1 MGYTSGGRNRYHQII
16 DRKMKRLYYIIF
28 TLFTVLLLGCNK
40 ADQTSEDEA
49 VLVPTKPY
57 IYLDAGVSTRA
68 SLVTGTTLRRN
79 FSVYGYTYDFNNK
92 WSTYR
97 VTAKPNVFA
106 SAPQNVTHSSGTYT
120 YDPVKEWEG
129 GKYTFFAFYP
139 QTVNSSG
146 ANVEGTPYIT
156 YAPDFN
162 DAGSHIDIMTAMFE
176 DTSLSSSPY
185 VYFDFYHRMSAVD
198 VVAMNFYEYSYDD
211 PDAENTVN
219 TERITIEIV
228 DLALQ
233 FENVQYKEAKIYLDR
248 RIPSVCTK
256 ADLGTNPHYQII
268 TEDDES
274 GVFINY
280 NEDATLRPITTTLR
294 SSMIFIPQ
302 ENTDLEVTTSVS
314 FRKRRPNGEY
324 LIDPDDGDD
333 VFTQIIETPFK
344 QPLKEGSRYYLQMT
358 FTSSAVS
365 ISIITSDEWDD
376 IKVDYEFE

>member
-1 MGYTSGGRNRYHQII
+1 
-16 DRKMKRLYYIIF
+16 MKRANYIF
-28 TLFTVLLLGCNK
+28 LLVVMLLCGCSK
-40 ADQTSEDEA
+40 SGITPDEQI
-49 VLVPTKPY
+49 VVPTKPY

-68 SLVTGTTLRRN
+68 SLVEGTTLRRN

-97 VTAKPNVFA
+97 VTAKPNVFDNV
-106 SAPQNVTHSSGTYT
+106 PQLVTHSSSNYT
-120 YDPVKEWEG
+120 YSPVKEWQG
-129 GKYTFFAFYP
+129 GKYTFFAYYP
-139 QTVNSSG
+139 SSLN
-146 ANVEGTPYIT
+146 ASSSNVEGTPYIT

-162 DAGSHIDIMTAMFE
+162 DTAEHRDIMTAMFE

-185 VYFDFYHRMSAVD
+185 VYFDFYHRLSAVD

-211 PDAENTVN
+211 PDSENTVI
-219 TERITIEIV
+219 TEKITIDIV

-248 RIPSVCTK
+248 RIPSECIL
-256 ADLGTNPHYQII
+256 ADAGTNPFYQVIS
-268 TEDDES
+268 EDDES
-274 GVFINY
+274 GIFINY
-280 NEDATLRPITTTLR
+280 NEDSTLRPITTTLR

-302 ENTDLEVTTSVS
+302 EETDLEVTTVVKYK
-314 FRKRRPNGEY
+314 KRRPNGEY
-324 LIDPDDGDD
+324 LTDENGDD
-333 VFTQIIETPFK
+333 VFTQTIETPFK

>member
-16 DRKMKRLYYIIF
+16 FRKMKGFKYILMVIS
-28 TLFTVLLLGCNK
+28 TLFIGCNK
-40 ADQTSEDEA
+40 VTSFPEDEQIT
-49 VLVPTKPY
+49 VPTKPY

-97 VTAKPNVFA
+97 VTAKPNVFDNV
-106 SAPQNVTHSSGTYT
+106 PQNVTYSGGNYKYT
-120 YDPVKEWEG
+120 PVKEWEG

-139 QTVNSSG
+139 QNVTSSG
-146 ANVEGTPYIT
+146 AAVEGTPYIT

-162 DAGSHIDIMTAMFE
+162 DVGSHIDIMTAMFE

-185 VYFDFYHRMSAVD
+185 VYFDFYHRLSAVD
-198 VVAMNFYEYSYDD
+198 VVAMNFYEHSYDD
-211 PDAENTVN
+211 PDAENTVI
-219 TERITIEIV
+219 TERITIEVV

-233 FENVQYKEAKIYLDR
+233 FKNVQYKEAKIYLDR
-248 RIPSVCTK
+248 RIPSVCTI
-256 ADLGTNPHYQII
+256 ADLGTNPYYQII
-268 TEDDES
+268 SSDS
-274 GVFINY
+274 GAGVYINY
-280 NEDATLRPITTTLR
+280 NEDATLRPITATMN

-302 ENTDLEVTTSVS
+302 ENDNLEVSTVVS
-314 FRKRRPNGEY
+314 FKKRRPNGEY
-324 LIDPDDGDD
+324 LTDTNGSE
-333 VFTQIIETPFK
+333 VFTQTIETPFK

-376 IKVDYEFE
+376 IEVDYEFE

>member
-1 MGYTSGGRNRYHQII
+1 MGNTSGRRNSHHQVNFSE
-16 DRKMKRLYYIIF
+16 MKRLKYILMLVS
-28 TLFTVLLLGCNK
+28 TLFIGCNK
-40 ADQTSEDEA
+40 VAPVPEEEQI
-49 VLVPTKPY
+49 VVPTTPY
-57 IYLDAGVSTRA
+57 IYLDAGISTRA
-68 SLVTGTTLRRN
+68 SLVGGTTLNGN
-79 FSVYGYTYDFNNK
+79 FSVYGYTYDFNNT

-97 VTAKPNVFA
+97 VTAKPNVFDNV
-106 SAPQNVTHSSGTYT
+106 PQYVYYSNGNYKYSPS
-120 YDPVKEWEG
+120 KLWEG

-139 QTVNSSG
+139 QNVTSSG
-146 ANVEGTPYIT
+146 DAVEGTPYIT

-162 DAGSHIDIMTAMFE
+162 DVGSHIDIMTAMFE

-185 VYFDFYHRMSAVD
+185 VYFDFYHRLSAVD
-198 VVAMNFYEYSYDD
+198 VVAMNFYEHSYDD
-211 PDAENTVN
+211 PDAENTVI

-233 FENVQYKEAKIYLDR
+233 FKNVQYKEAKIYLDR

-302 ENTDLEVTTSVS
+302 ESVDLEVSTAVS
-314 FRKRRPNGEY
+314 FKKRRPNGEY
-324 LIDPDDGDD
+324 LTDTNGSE
-333 VFTQIIETPFK
+333 VFTQTIETPFK

>member
-1 MGYTSGGRNRYHQII
+1 MRRFS
-16 DRKMKRLYYIIF
+16 YIFI
-28 TLFTVLLLGCNK
+28 LFAMLFCGCNDN
-40 ADQTSEDEA
+40 ATDLGDEQI
-49 VLVPTKPY
+49 VVPTKPY
-57 IYLDAGVSTRA
+57 IYLDAAVNTRA

-79 FSVYGYTYDFNNK
+79 FSVIGYTYDFNNK
-92 WSTYR
+92 WTTYR
-97 VTAKPNVFA
+97 VTAKPNVFDNT
-106 SAPQNVTHSSGTYT
+106 PQNVTYSGGNYK
-120 YDPVKEWEG
+120 YDPVKEWQG

-146 ANVEGTPYIT
+146 ANVEGTPYLT

-185 VYFDFYHRMSAVD
+185 VYFDFYHRLSAVD
-198 VVAMNFYEYSYDD
+198 VVAMNFYEHSYDD
-211 PDAENTVN
+211 PNSENTVI
-219 TERITIEIV
+219 TEKITIDIV

-233 FENVQYKEAKIYLDR
+233 FEGVQYKEAKIYMDR
-248 RIPSVCTK
+248 RIASECTPND
-256 ADLGTNPHYQII
+256 AGTNPYYQII

-274 GVFINY
+274 GIFINY

-302 ENTDLEVTTSVS
+302 ENTDLKVTTTVS
-314 FRKRRPNGEY
+314 YMKRRPNGEF
-324 LIDPDDGDD
+324 LIDEEDGDT
-333 VFTQIIETPFK
+333 VFTQTIDTPFN